1 MKDQKIIELFEKSL
15 TKKVISI
22 TDSSNGLD
30 QEVKIIETKNNKYV
44 IKIPNEKVILHREI
58 FAHNILNGIIPVP
71 NIIFKSDYFL
81 IQNYITGTS
90 LDKTNLSKNNFKKV
104 YFQVGT
110 CFKMIHQI
118 KSKGFGPID
127 YKGNAKYKTT
137 KEGVDKILQDFLRHL
152 SGKNVLSDKEI
163 KKIKLYLKLNY
174 HFVNNNDSVLLHFDY
189 GDKHIK
195 IKNEKITGILDFGD
209 LSSGPNSYDLAM
221 SYIEYYDTE
230 KFNFIMKGYGK
241 FDLKEIK
248 FYACLILIEKIK
260 NRYLSIMKAT
270 KVLIHIKNNK
280 LSDESINELN
290 KKYLTDYKL
299 QKNKKQI
306 TISHLNGEIKI
317 INLKKINTIIE
328 KKTSSLKKKM
338 QLLKTIINY

>member
-1 MKDQKIIELFEKSL
+1 MKDQKIIKLFEKSL

-22 TDSSNGLD
+22 TDSSNGVD

-58 FAHNILNGIIPVP
+58 FACNILNGIIPVP

-81 IQNYITGTS
+81 IQDYITGES
-90 LDKTNLSKNNFKKV
+90 LDKTNLSKNNFRKV

-137 KEGVDKILQDFLRHL
+137 REGVDKILQDCLRYL
-152 SGKNVLSDKEI
+152 SGKNILSDKEI
-163 KKIKLYLKLNY
+163 KKIKLYFKLNY

-221 SYIEYYDTE
+221 SYIDYYDTE

-260 NRYLSIMKAT
+260 KHYLYVKTIDD
-270 KVLIHIKNNK
+270 IKNNR

-306 TISHLNGEIKI
+306 TISRLNGEIKI
-317 INLKKINTIIE
+317 INLKKINTKIE
-328 KKTSSLKKKM
+328 KKISSLKKKM